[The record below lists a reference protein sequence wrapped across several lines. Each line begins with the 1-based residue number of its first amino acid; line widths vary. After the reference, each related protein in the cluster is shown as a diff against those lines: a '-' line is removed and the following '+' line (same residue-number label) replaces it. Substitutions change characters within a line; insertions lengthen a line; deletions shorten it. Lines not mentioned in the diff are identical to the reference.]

1 MCQAPGD
8 GEEYNS
14 AFKTAGGQ
22 KLPVL
27 QECDAGKQSPNP
39 DFSAMKGDPEY
50 YELHTSAGQSCN
62 EGGLYSRSIVVSRYK
77 VDSRSIVAETEKH
90 RPLQAV

>member
-27 QECDAGKQSPNP
+27 QECDADKQSPNP

-50 YELHTSAGQSCN
+50 YELHTSAGQSCH
-62 EGGLYSRSIVVSRYK
+62 EMRERLHGESEKS
-77 VDSRSIVAETEKH
+77 TEI
-90 RPLQAV
+90 